1 MSKELTTTSEM
12 SASDVQ
18 LYKKAQVLAKSNVV
32 PAHYRNNPDNCFV
45 AVQSAERMNIDPLL
59 YMRSTFVLNGNL
71 GMSAQFGI
79 ALAELS
85 GRYNG
90 CITFKEEG
98 QGDNFRITASATLK
112 NPEQEISF
120 TVGMQMAIAENW
132 VKNPKYKSMPGVML
146 RYRAAI
152 FLIRLHTPSVLFGM
166 QTAEELEDMKFAE
179 AKDVTSHAS
188 KAAALSDK
196 LSAMVDDV
204 AAETP
209 SSDAMDTS
217 DDIET
222 VDFEVAVKT
231 NKTFVELKGLIDKNF
246 ISAETQAKW
255 CGAAG
260 VMELEELPLNNMEKC
275 VEWIKD
281 KYENIT
287 EYNLETGEINND

>member
-1 MSKELTTTSEM
+1 MSKELITADQM
-12 SASDVQ
+12 SVGDAQ
-18 LYKKAQVLAKSNVV
+18 LYKKAQVLAKSDVV
-32 PAHYRNNPDNCFV
+32 PAHYRGKPDNCFV
-45 AVQSAERMNIDPLL
+45 AVQSADRMNIDPLL

-90 CITFKEEG
+90 CINFKEEG
-98 QGDNFRITASATLK
+98 QGDSFRVTAYATLK

-120 TVGMQMAIAENW
+120 TVGMKMAIAENW
-132 VKNPKYKSMPGVML
+132 VKNPKYKSMPEVML

-179 AKDVTSHAS
+179 ARDVSSYAS
-188 KAAALSDK
+188 KTAALSDK
-196 LSAMVDDV
+196 LSAVLDEV
-204 AAETP
+204 PIETP
-209 SSDAMDTS
+209 SSD
-217 DDIET
+217 DIEP

-231 NKTFVELKGLIDKNF
+231 NKAFVELKGLIDKHF

-255 CGAAG
+255 CGAAS
-260 VMELEELPLNNMEKC
+260 VTELEELPLGNMEKC

-281 KYENIT
+281 KYENIPQ
-287 EYNLETGEINND
+287 YDLETGEIRDGAQ